1 MKITN
6 KIYKN
11 IFPDLKNW
19 PIYKF
24 ANDNTEHKKKLVQ
37 IVYDDLVAKYGDN
50 IKDEISKCA
59 YSELKRSKL
68 NPWKVDPPDEKRFW
82 TEIRRD
88 ILERNECDNEEYC
101 NFLLKKIIN
110 RYVQEIF
117 GDFKISTFK
126 FARTI
131 LTYLFNRLFNGIFK
145 GSLFNLWKKQTLK
158 NRLLMTG
165 YIDEVRELFN
175 KGVVVFLPTHQ
186 SNLDSILLGYII
198 DYKLGLPAFSYGAG
212 LNLYNSEIAA
222 YFMDRLGAYK
232 VDRRK
237 KNSIYISTLLAFS
250 KYTILNN
257 VNSIFYPGGT
267 RSRSGKIEVDLKKG
281 LMSSLVDAQYD
292 KINAEDNKKIF
303 IVPVVYNYHSV
314 LEAKPLI
321 YSYLKAKGKKK
332 FISRSKYRDKVIKS
346 LSIVKTIYKIFVSK
360 SEFILSIGKPMD
372 VFGNNI
378 DIEGNSFDNNGNEL
392 DISDYFKTEG
402 KLVKDTQRNIV
413 YTKILAKSV
422 AKSYLKYNTVLSSH
436 LVAYAAYHCLMDK
449 LELEDI
455 YDLMKFIE
463 KEEYVELSNL
473 KKRVDKILQVLLEK
487 EKEDKIILSDDFKLP
502 VEKLI
507 STGIGK
513 LGVFHDVKV
522 LYFDHDKKVKII
534 KTEDFGL
541 LYYYANRLS
550 FLN

>member
-6 KIYKN
+6 KVYNHI
-11 IFPDLKNW
+11 IPDLKNW

-24 ANDNTEHKKKLVQ
+24 AVNNKEHKKKLVQ
-37 IVYDDLVAKYGDN
+37 IVYDELIEKYGDN

-59 YSELKRSKL
+59 YLELKRSKL
-68 NPWKVDPPDEKRFW
+68 NPWKVDPPDEKKFW

-88 ILERNECDNEEYC
+88 ILERNECETEEYC

-110 RYVQEIF
+110 RYVEEIF
-117 GDFKISTFK
+117 GDFKITTFK
-126 FARTI
+126 FVRNI
-131 LTYLFNRLFNGIFK
+131 LTYLFNRLFSGLIK
-145 GSLFNLWKKQTLK
+145 GSLFNFWKKRTLK
-158 NRLLMTG
+158 NKLLMTG
-165 YIDEVRELFN
+165 YMDEVRDLFN

-250 KYTILNN
+250 KYTILQN

-292 KINAEDNKKIF
+292 MVNAEDNKKIF

-332 FISRSKYRDKVIKS
+332 FISRTKYRDKVIKS
-346 LSIVKTIYKIFVSK
+346 LSIVKTIYNVFVKK
-360 SEFILSIGKPMD
+360 SEFVLSIGKPMD

-378 DIEGNSFDNNGNEL
+378 DNEGNSFDANGNKV
-392 DISDYFKTEG
+392 DIADYYKTEG
-402 KLVKDTQRNIV
+402 KLVRDMQRNNI
-413 YTKILAKSV
+413 YTKLLAKSV
-422 AKSYLKYNTVLSSH
+422 AKSFLKYNTVLSSH
-436 LVAYAAYHCLMDK
+436 LVAYAAYHCLMEK
-449 LELEDI
+449 MELEDI
-455 YDLMKFIE
+455 YDLMKFVE
-463 KEEYVELSNL
+463 KEEFIELDAL
-473 KKRVDKILQVLLEK
+473 RKRVEQVVQVLLEK
-487 EKEDKIILSDDFKLP
+487 EKEGKIILSDDFRLP
-502 VEKLI
+502 VDKLI
-507 STGIGK
+507 LTGINK
-513 LGVFHDVKV
+513 LGVYHDVKV
-522 LYFDHDKKVKII
+522 LYFDNDKKVKII